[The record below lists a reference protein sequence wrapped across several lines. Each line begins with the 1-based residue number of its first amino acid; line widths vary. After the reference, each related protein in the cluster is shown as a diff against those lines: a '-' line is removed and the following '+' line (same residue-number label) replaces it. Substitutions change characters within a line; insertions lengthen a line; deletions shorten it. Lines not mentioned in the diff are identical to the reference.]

1 MKKTINAEVRK
12 ANKRGLEY
20 NGMSVKTKRVR
31 GMIEI
36 QLLKGLERIGN
47 KYAESEAEAIEIIA
61 NLWND

>member
-36 QLLKGLERIGN
+36 QLCKGLDRIGN

>member
-1 MKKTINAEVRK
+1 
-12 ANKRGLEY
+12 
-20 NGMSVKTKRVR
+20 MSVKTKRVR

-36 QLLKGLERIGN
+36 QLWKGLDRIGN

>member
-1 MKKTINAEVRK
+1 MKKTINAEFRK
-12 ANKRGLEY
+12 ANKRGFEY

-36 QLLKGLERIGN
+36 QLWKGLDRIGN